1 MEGLVRPQ
9 PFPPFP
15 PPGRQDSN
23 VLTPDEGN
31 GWSQPR
37 MSGIQVPGKSTARWG
52 IEELAAPL
60 THQALELVGG
70 RLLLAEPISIPPLY
84 YRGCKPLLPAQM
96 VHGIYSSK
104 THTQGRGVCL
114 CSCLSFFS
122 DSREDSEESLL
133 SARILNTVR
142 AW

>member
-23 VLTPDEGN
+23 VLNSDEEGN
-31 GWSQPR
+31 CWSQLR

-70 RLLLAEPISIPPLY
+70 
-84 YRGCKPLLPAQM
+84 G
-96 VHGIYSSK
+96 G
-104 THTQGRGVCL
+104 G
-114 CSCLSFFS
+114 SF
-122 DSREDSEESLL
+122 
-133 SARILNTVR
+133 
-142 AW
+142 